1 MRWKL
6 LALLPVWATA
16 ALTSQKPQVE
26 HKTQLE
32 LEQERVAQTR
42 VIPKEPPTVV
52 TADPRRLV
60 FHVSPLSARG
70 LLSRQTRDA
79 LQALFRS
86 TRGMTIVK
94 LRAFVAGSGDMR
106 RVQSLVSEIFTE
118 RRLPLPALTVVQ
130 VGGLPLTGAQVVF
143 ESAAVARREVNPH
156 GLAFISGQAA
166 SSDEYRLTLAPLAE
180 RSLADLGRAV
190 RGAGA
195 EPKDVLR
202 ITCFMTSLEDVD
214 AVRTRVAREFPQ
226 AAANYVQIQRAPA
239 RSVVECEAVARLNAP
254 VGAPLKMVNP
264 DGLPASPNYSHV
276 ALVGAP
282 KVVLTGAQMAFQ
294 YEEQDVRLA
303 FQRLERELAQA
314 GASLRK
320 TAMASIYPLS
330 GGLSGLIRKVR
341 AEFYDMSRP
350 PASTMLPFEGL
361 PALDAS
367 LALDVIAV
375 PDNAR

>member
-1 MRWKL
+1 MKFASFL
-6 LALLPVWATA
+6 LLSVWAA
-16 ALTSQKPQVE
+16 ASLVAQKTPPE

-32 LEQERVAQTR
+32 LEQEKVAQTR

-79 LQALFRS
+79 LQALFRMS
-86 TRGMTIVK
+86 RGMTIIK

-106 RVQSLVSEIFTE
+106 RVQNLVSEIFTE

-130 VGGLPLTGAQVVF
+130 VGGLPLTGAQVVL
-143 ESAAVARREVNPH
+143 ESAAVARKDVNPH

-166 SSDEYRLTLAPLAE
+166 TAEDYRLAMAPLAE
-180 RSLADLGRAV
+180 KSLADLIRAV

-202 ITCFMTSLEDVD
+202 VTCFLTSLEDVD
-214 AVRTRVAREFPQ
+214 ALRARVAREFPQ

-239 RSVVECEAVARLNAP
+239 RSVAECEAVARLNAP
-254 VGAPLKMVNP
+254 VGAPLRMLNP

-282 KVVLTGAQMAFQ
+282 KIVLTGAQMAFQ

-303 FQRLERELAQA
+303 FQRLDRELAQA
-314 GASLRK
+314 GASLRQ

-330 GGLSGLIRKVR
+330 GGLSPLIRKVR

-367 LALDVIAV
+367 LAVDVIAV
-375 PDNAR
+375 PDAAR

>member
-1 MRWKL
+1 MKVASFLL
-6 LALLPVWATA
+6 LAAWAAGSLA
-16 ALTSQKPQVE
+16 AQKPPAE
-26 HKTQLE
+26 PKTQLE
-32 LEQERVAQTR
+32 LEQEKVAQTR

-52 TADPRRLV
+52 TADPRRLM

-79 LQALFRS
+79 LQALFRM
-86 TRGMTIVK
+86 TRDMTIVK

-106 RVQSLVSEIFTE
+106 RVQSLVSEVFTE

-130 VGGLPLTGAQVVF
+130 VGALPLTGAQVVL
-143 ESAAVARREVNPH
+143 ESVAAARKDVNPH

-166 SSDEYRLTLAPLAE
+166 TSEDYRLTLAPLAE
-180 RSLADLGRAV
+180 KSLADLMRAV

-195 EPKDVLR
+195 DAKDVLR
-202 ITCFMTSLEDVD
+202 VTCFLTSLEDIDVLR
-214 AVRTRVAREFPQ
+214 ARVARELPH

-239 RSVVECEAVARLNAP
+239 RSLVECEAVARLNAP
-254 VGAPLKMVNP
+254 VGAPLRTLNP
-264 DGLPASPNYSHV
+264 DGLPASPHYSHV

-282 KVVLTGAQMAFQ
+282 KIVLTGAQMAFQ

-303 FQRLERELAQA
+303 FQRLDRELAQV
-314 GASLRK
+314 GASLRQ

-330 GGLSGLIRKVR
+330 GGLSALIRKVR
-341 AEFYDMSRP
+341 AEFYDMTRP

-367 LALDVIAV
+367 LAVDVIAV
-375 PDNAR
+375 PDASK